1 MYGFNTPG
9 RISAIYYHD
18 YPAGEDPEDTYVFP
32 IEERALYETF
42 LWTGQVLA
50 LLATWQKQVCL
61 EEVFKTKGTR
71 SRTPRPRSGVHLGL
85 LLSSFE
91 EARGRP
97 TCFGPEPRDQEVQRT
112 THGLGK
118 VEMLGVRKVMQ
129 GNTPQARSANSYDE
143 WSAQWDGCGKG

>member
-1 MYGFNTPG
+1 MYDRWTGVNVPCTF
-9 RISAIYYHD
+9 D
-18 YPAGEDPEDTYVFP
+18 DEDPERELEFTA
-32 IEERALYETF
+32 ENRAFYETY

-50 LLATWQKQVCL
+50 LLATWQEQVRQ
-61 EEVFKTKGTR
+61 EAVFEAKAAR
-71 SRTPRPRSGVHLGL
+71 SHTPRPRSGVHLGL

-97 TCFGPEPRDQEVQRT
+97 TCFGPEPRDEKNKRT